1 MRRVALAMPVV
12 YTYSYSLYTDTHHT
26 PKMALS
32 LKSAE
37 AERLARALAEATG
50 ESLTE
55 TITRALEERLQR
67 VQASRDFFA
76 YAEPIQRLQKRIRE
90 RPVLDA
96 RSNDDII
103 GYGDDGAPR

>member
-1 MRRVALAMPVV
+1 
-12 YTYSYSLYTDTHHT
+12 
-26 PKMALS
+26 MALS
-32 LKSAE
+32 LKSPE

-67 VQASRDFFA
+67 VQASRDFGA
-76 YAEPIQRLQKRIRE
+76 YAEPIHRLQQRIRE
-90 RPVLDA
+90 RPVFDA

-103 GYGDDGAPR
+103 GYGDDGAPT

>member
-1 MRRVALAMPVV
+1 
-12 YTYSYSLYTDTHHT
+12 
-26 PKMALS
+26 MALS
-32 LKSAE
+32 LKSPE

-67 VQASRDFFA
+67 VQASRDFVA
-76 YAEPIQRLQKRIRE
+76 YAEPVRRLQQRIRE

-96 RSNDDII
+96 RSADDII